1 LIVFK
6 MIAVAISA
14 ASAFGVTQNV
24 AARPVALQDLTI
36 PNDRLPAW
44 CALAPA
50 DAARQP
56 GGRIHRGLW
65 AGLPITTNPWTGR
78 DRRVIASIRERV
90 DPPPTVTDAP
100 LTRAEASRY
109 FLRLA
114 DGVEEGY
121 AAVYAQ
127 DGSNDSI
134 VVSALRFAATE
145 NPFYS
150 LADAKAFYRPTTRIE
165 IGRIVAVVTGGGG
178 ECFQALETYL
188 KSLSNG
194 VHVPM

>member
-6 MIAVAISA
+6 MIAVAISV
-14 ASAFGVTQNV
+14 ASAFGMTQNV
-24 AARPVALQDLTI
+24 PVRPVAMQDLTI
-36 PNDRLPAW
+36 PKDRLPAW
-44 CALAPA
+44 CALARANSTREP
-50 DAARQP
+50 D
-56 GGRIHRGLW
+56 GRIHGGLW
-65 AGLPITTNPWTGR
+65 AGLPITTNPWTGT
-78 DRRVIASIRERV
+78 DHRVIASIRERA

-121 AAVYAQ
+121 AAVYTQ
-127 DGSNDSI
+127 EGSNDSV

-145 NPFYS
+145 KPFYS
-150 LADAKAFYRPTTRIE
+150 LADAKASYRPTTRIE
-165 IGRIVAVVTGGGG
+165 IGRIVAVVTGGG

-188 KSLSNG
+188 KSL
-194 VHVPM
+194 PK